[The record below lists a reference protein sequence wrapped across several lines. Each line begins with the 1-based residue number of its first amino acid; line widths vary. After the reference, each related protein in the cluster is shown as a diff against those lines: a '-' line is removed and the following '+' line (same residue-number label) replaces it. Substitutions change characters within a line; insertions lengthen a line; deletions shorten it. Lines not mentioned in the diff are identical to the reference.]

1 MILDDI
7 FEAMKPSDIPTS
19 MRTNRLTMRDI
30 EKERP
35 QGAYRFRV
43 GDNEFMDLDAAREF
57 ARGTGETVKPIG
69 QSTPTGAQAK
79 FRVIDP
85 RDNRPA
91 ATFAN
96 QRDAEA
102 YAGTVN
108 GRVEA
113 IRETVKKK
121 LGERDSRSSARIE
134 RILKQL
140 RARHPQAQDD
150 LEALVYDFRSQQGQD
165 RQDISRLDAENDS
178 EEAAIDELQA
188 MIDDL
193 RRRRGITEADIS
205 RNGRSILAESCQG
218 LTRPQRLIVEGIYND
233 FKPLLMLEAELTA
246 NQIQQLFVTT
256 QKNAGRTLVGKG
268 IDAASTVNQAIDKVG
283 KWLQDTTPVKMADE
297 KFAQLKT
304 KISAKFPELD
314 KTLTGWGTWMKENPG
329 KSAAIIGILTTIAA
343 LGGGPAGG
351 AIAGQILRGTAELL
365 KGEKISTAV
374 GKGVK
379 TAALGALAGYT
390 IDQIGDLISGGARI
404 VADNIFPGA
413 TRLRMNFDVSGTGAS
428 TFQNVTAVGRPDD
441 IQAVRDMFNGAAKA
455 WGSENYQQA
464 LSMFD
469 KARDM
474 AQQLADPKYVAALTS
489 DREMAQTIMA
499 QAKNL
504 VAATDA
510 VAAGAQGAVAG
521 TVGNKSNAQPTNEY
535 IDLDLTHR
543 AWTLNESLG
552 RHRGGVHLNQHG
564 IDTLFA
570 LVINEGPLDLLKR
583 GAAAVGGAIKKGAQA
598 VGAKASQIGQSI
610 TNKTTAD
617 ALNKAWTKAGKP
629 TDHNK
634 VAAVLRSAGVKDDVI
649 KNSFGELKLPAPQ
662 MSAAPSAAA
671 GNVAAQAADSA
682 SVGQGQTAAA
692 KKQTGGRVAGA
703 GLSQT
708 PNAIRKRAARAA
720 EKTTGSAATKAV
732 AAPSASTPATA
743 LTKAVAAPSA
753 STSATA
759 STATPGP
766 TPATADTTE
775 PSVLASKPVFGD
787 NPFQQPAPIRTKDP
801 ITGKQIEPEYT
812 PSEVP
817 PQYADYQSNL
827 ARYMAKYGQPAAA
840 TAPTPA
846 TTPAKTAVS
855 RPAKAAVSKPKT
867 AGTGQGVDFGRMVSQ
882 LAAPQGTPTST
893 GGTVQPTS
901 TGLIHRA
908 KSPAAPTATPTPTP
922 TAAKATGTQT
932 LSRSDRPAWLGKP
945 ITTGGQTIKPTDP
958 NYKKVADALLK
969 QGITEKKRPVP
980 TNKPLWGRAKAAA
993 RSKFDVYPSA
1003 YANAWAAKWYKS
1015 HGGGWRM
1022 GKGAKK

>member
-7 FEAMKPSDIPTS
+7 FEAMKPSDIPTV

-57 ARGTGETVKPIG
+57 ARGTGETVKPI
-69 QSTPTGAQAK
+69 
-79 FRVIDP
+79 
-85 RDNRPA
+85 
-91 ATFAN
+91 
-96 QRDAEA
+96 
-102 YAGTVN
+102 
-108 GRVEA
+108 
-113 IRETVKKK
+113 RETVKKK
-121 LGERDSRSSARIE
+121 LSESS
-134 RILKQL
+134 K
-140 RARHPQAQDD
+140 
-150 LEALVYDFRSQQGQD
+150 
-165 RQDISRLDAENDS
+165 
-178 EEAAIDELQA
+178 
-188 MIDDL
+188 
-193 RRRRGITEADIS
+193 
-205 RNGRSILAESCQG
+205 SILAESCQG

-233 FKPLLMLEAELTA
+233 FKPLLILEAELTA
-246 NQIQQLFVTT
+246 DQIQQLFVTT

-314 KTLTGWGTWMKENPG
+314 KTLTGWGTWMKANPG

-390 IDQIGDLISGGARI
+390 IDQIGDLISGGARM

-510 VAAGAQGAVAG
+510 VAAGAQGAIAG

-598 VGAKASQIGQSI
+598 VGTKASQIGQNI

-634 VAAVLRSAGVKDDVI
+634 VAAVLRSVGVKDDVI

-671 GNVAAQAADSA
+671 GDVADQAAGSA
-682 SVGQGQTAAA
+682 SVGQDQTATT
-692 KKQTGGRVAGA
+692 KKQTGGGAAGA
-703 GLSQT
+703 
-708 PNAIRKRAARAA
+708 
-720 EKTTGSAATKAV
+720 
-732 AAPSASTPATA
+732 APAASTPATD
-743 LTKAVAAPSA
+743 P
-753 STSATA
+753 
-759 STATPGP
+759 TATPSMN
-766 TPATADTTE
+766 PAATDTAE
-775 PSVLASKPVFGD
+775 PSVLASKPVFSGG
-787 NPFQQPAPIRTKDP
+787 NPFQQPAPIRSKDP

-846 TTPAKTAVS
+846 TKTAVS
-855 RPAKAAVSKPKT
+855 RPAKAAVSKSKT
-867 AGTGQGVDFGRMVSQ
+867 ARTGQGVDFGRMVSQ

-908 KSPAAPTATPTPTP
+908 KRPAAPTATPTP

>member
-7 FEAMKPSDIPTS
+7 FEAIKPSDIPTS
-19 MRTNRLTMRDI
+19 MRSNRLTMRDI
-30 EKERP
+30 EAERP

-43 GDNEFMDLDAAREF
+43 GDKEFMSKDAADEF
-57 ARGTGETVKPIG
+57 ARGTGDKVEPIG
-69 QSTPTGAQAK
+69 QPAVSRGSQAR

-85 RDNRPA
+85 RSNRPA
-91 ATFAN
+91 ATFPDEFSA
-96 QRDAEA
+96 QR
-102 YAGTVN
+102 YATTVN

-121 LGERDSRSSARIE
+121 L
-134 RILKQL
+134 
-140 RARHPQAQDD
+140 
-150 LEALVYDFRSQQGQD
+150 
-165 RQDISRLDAENDS
+165 S
-178 EEAAIDELQA
+178 E
-188 MIDDL
+188 
-193 RRRRGITEADIS
+193 S
-205 RNGRSILAESCQG
+205 GRSILAESCQG

-233 FKPLLMLEAELTA
+233 FKPLLILEAELTA

-268 IDAASTVNQAIDKVG
+268 IDAASTVNQAIDKAG

-390 IDQIGDLISGGARI
+390 IDQIGDLISGGARM

-455 WGSENYQQA
+455 WNGENYQQA

-504 VAATDA
+504 VTATDA
-510 VAAGAQGAVAG
+510 VAAGAQGAIAG
-521 TVGNKSNAQPTNEY
+521 TVGNKPNAQPTNEY
-535 IDLDLTHR
+535 IDLDLTNR
-543 AWTLNESLG
+543 LWTLNESLG

-570 LVINEGPLDLLKR
+570 LVVNEGPFDLLKR

-617 ALNKAWTKAGKP
+617 ALNKAWTKAGQP

-649 KNSFGELKLPAPQ
+649 RNSFGELKLPAPQ
-662 MSAAPSAAA
+662 MSAALSAAA
-671 GNVAAQAADSA
+671 GNVADQAADSA
-682 SVGQGQTAAA
+682 SAGQDQTATA
-692 KKQTGGRVAGA
+692 KKQTGGRAVGA

-720 EKTTGSAATKAV
+720 APTKAV
-732 AAPSASTPATA
+732 AAPAASTPATA
-743 LTKAVAAPSA
+743 P
-753 STSATA
+753 
-759 STATPGP
+759 TATPSMP
-766 TPATADTTE
+766 PAATDTAE
-775 PSVLASKPVFGD
+775 PSVLASKPVFTGG

-812 PSEVP
+812 PSEIP
-817 PQYADYQSNL
+817 PQYANYQSRRAQAM
-827 ARYMAKYGQPAAA
+827 ARYQQPAAA

-855 RPAKAAVSKPKT
+855 KSTRAAVSKPKA

-882 LAAPQGTPTST
+882 LAAPQGTKTST

-908 KSPAAPTATPTPTP
+908 KGPAAPTATPTATP
-922 TAAKATGTQT
+922 AAAKATGTQT

-945 ITTGGQTIKPTDP
+945 ITTGGQTIKPSDP
-958 NYKKVADALLK
+958 NYKKIADALLK
-969 QGITEKKRPVP
+969 QGITEKKKPVP

-993 RSKFDVYPSA
+993 RAKFDVYPSA

>member
-19 MRTNRLTMRDI
+19 MRSNRLTMRDI

-57 ARGTGETVKPIG
+57 ARGTGDVVKP
-69 QSTPTGAQAK
+69 
-79 FRVIDP
+79 
-85 RDNRPA
+85 
-91 ATFAN
+91 
-96 QRDAEA
+96 
-102 YAGTVN
+102 
-108 GRVEA
+108 

-121 LGERDSRSSARIE
+121 L
-134 RILKQL
+134 
-140 RARHPQAQDD
+140 
-150 LEALVYDFRSQQGQD
+150 
-165 RQDISRLDAENDS
+165 S
-178 EEAAIDELQA
+178 E
-188 MIDDL
+188 
-193 RRRRGITEADIS
+193 S
-205 RNGRSILAESCQG
+205 GRSILAESCQG

-233 FKPLLMLEAELTA
+233 FKPLLILEAELTA

-314 KTLTGWGTWMKENPG
+314 KTLTGWGTWMKANPG

-390 IDQIGDLISGGARI
+390 IDQIGDLISGGARM

-455 WGSENYQQA
+455 WGSENYPQA

-510 VAAGAQGAVAG
+510 VAAGAQGAIAG

-583 GAAAVGGAIKKGAQA
+583 GAAAVGGAIQKGAQA

-671 GNVAAQAADSA
+671 GNVADQAADSA
-682 SVGQGQTAAA
+682 SVGQDQTATA
-692 KKQTGGRVAGA
+692 KKQTGGRAAGA
-703 GLSQT
+703 GMSQT

-720 EKTTGSAATKAV
+720 QKTTGSAATKAV
-732 AAPSASTPATA
+732 AAPAASTPATA
-743 LTKAVAAPSA
+743 P
-753 STSATA
+753 
-759 STATPGP
+759 TATPSP
-766 TPATADTTE
+766 TPAATDTAE
-775 PSVLASKPVFGD
+775 PSVLASKPVFSGG

-817 PQYADYQSNL
+817 PQYANYQSNL

-855 RPAKAAVSKPKT
+855 RPAKAAVSKSKT

-908 KSPAAPTATPTPTP
+908 KRPAAPTATPTP

>member
-19 MRTNRLTMRDI
+19 MRSSRLTMRDI
-30 EKERP
+30 EAERP
-35 QGAYRFRV
+35 QGAFRFRV
-43 GDNEFMDLDAAREF
+43 GDKEFMDLDAAREF
-57 ARGTGETVKPIG
+57 AQGTGDVVKP
-69 QSTPTGAQAK
+69 
-79 FRVIDP
+79 
-85 RDNRPA
+85 
-91 ATFAN
+91 
-96 QRDAEA
+96 
-102 YAGTVN
+102 
-108 GRVEA
+108 

-121 LGERDSRSSARIE
+121 
-134 RILKQL
+134 
-140 RARHPQAQDD
+140 
-150 LEALVYDFRSQQGQD
+150 
-165 RQDISRLDAENDS
+165 ISES
-178 EEAAIDELQA
+178 
-188 MIDDL
+188 
-193 RRRRGITEADIS
+193 
-205 RNGRSILAESCQG
+205 GRSILAESCQG

-233 FKPLLMLEAELTA
+233 FKPLLILEAELTA

-268 IDAASTVNQAIDKVG
+268 IDAASTVNQAIDKAG

-390 IDQIGDLISGGARI
+390 IDQIGDLISGGARM

-455 WGSENYQQA
+455 WNGENYQQA

-504 VAATDA
+504 VTATDA
-510 VAAGAQGAVAG
+510 VAAGAQGAIAG

-535 IDLDLTHR
+535 IDLDLTNR
-543 AWTLNESLG
+543 LWTLNESLG

-570 LVINEGPLDLLKR
+570 LVVNEGPFDLLKR

-617 ALNKAWTKAGKP
+617 ALNKAWTKAGQP

-662 MSAAPSAAA
+662 IGAAPSAAA
-671 GNVAAQAADSA
+671 GDVDNQAVDNASAD
-682 SVGQGQTAAA
+682 QDQTATA
-692 KKQTGGRVAGA
+692 KKQTGGRAAGA
-703 GLSQT
+703 SLSQT

-720 EKTTGSAATKAV
+720 GKSTGAAPTKAV
-732 AAPSASTPATA
+732 AVPAASTPAATDTA
-743 LTKAVAAPSA
+743 
-753 STSATA
+753 
-759 STATPGP
+759 
-766 TPATADTTE
+766 E
-775 PSVLASKPVFGD
+775 PSVLASKPVFTGG

-812 PSEVP
+812 PSEIP
-817 PQYADYQSNL
+817 PQYANYQSRRAQAM
-827 ARYMAKYGQPAAA
+827 ARYQQPAAA

-846 TTPAKTAVS
+846 ATPAKTAVS
-855 RPAKAAVSKPKT
+855 KPAKAAVSKPKA

-908 KSPAAPTATPTPTP
+908 KRPAAPTATPTATP
-922 TAAKATGTQT
+922 AAAKATGTQT

-958 NYKKVADALLK
+958 NYKKIADALLK
-969 QGITEKKRPVP
+969 QGITEKKKPVP

-993 RSKFDVYPSA
+993 RAKFDVYPSA

>member
-1 MILDDI
+1 
-7 FEAMKPSDIPTS
+7 
-19 MRTNRLTMRDI
+19 
-30 EKERP
+30 
-35 QGAYRFRV
+35 
-43 GDNEFMDLDAAREF
+43 
-57 ARGTGETVKPIG
+57 
-69 QSTPTGAQAK
+69 
-79 FRVIDP
+79 
-85 RDNRPA
+85 
-91 ATFAN
+91 
-96 QRDAEA
+96 
-102 YAGTVN
+102 
-108 GRVEA
+108 
-113 IRETVKKK
+113 
-121 LGERDSRSSARIE
+121 
-134 RILKQL
+134 
-140 RARHPQAQDD
+140 
-150 LEALVYDFRSQQGQD
+150 
-165 RQDISRLDAENDS
+165 
-178 EEAAIDELQA
+178 
-188 MIDDL
+188 
-193 RRRRGITEADIS
+193 
-205 RNGRSILAESCQG
+205 
-218 LTRPQRLIVEGIYND
+218 
-233 FKPLLMLEAELTA
+233 
-246 NQIQQLFVTT
+246 
-256 QKNAGRTLVGKG
+256 
-268 IDAASTVNQAIDKVG
+268 VNQAIDKVG

-314 KTLTGWGTWMKENPG
+314 KTLTGWGTWMKANPG

-390 IDQIGDLISGGARI
+390 IDQIGDLISGGARM

-455 WGSENYQQA
+455 WGSENYPQA

-510 VAAGAQGAVAG
+510 VAAGAQGAIAG

-583 GAAAVGGAIKKGAQA
+583 GAAAVGGAIQKGAQA

-671 GNVAAQAADSA
+671 GNVADQAADSA
-682 SVGQGQTAAA
+682 SVGQDQTATA
-692 KKQTGGRVAGA
+692 KKQTGGRAAGA
-703 GLSQT
+703 GMSQT

-720 EKTTGSAATKAV
+720 QKTTGSAATKAV
-732 AAPSASTPATA
+732 AAPAASTPATA
-743 LTKAVAAPSA
+743 P
-753 STSATA
+753 
-759 STATPGP
+759 TATPSP
-766 TPATADTTE
+766 TPAATDTAE
-775 PSVLASKPVFGD
+775 PSVLASKPVFSGG

-817 PQYADYQSNL
+817 PQYANYQSNL

-855 RPAKAAVSKPKT
+855 RPAKAAVSKSKT

-908 KSPAAPTATPTPTP
+908 KRPAAPTATPTP